1 MYTSY
6 IFMTDEEIIKQ
17 VQAGNKNIYAEILER
32 YESKIERYIKR
43 YLQREDEVIDMV
55 QDIFIKVYTNIKS
68 FDTDQRFS
76 PWIYRIAHNE
86 CVNKLSWKSLR
97 NFVSLDIDVDEIL
110 PQFVTEK
117 LIASENTE
125 KEFEINFHKENLD
138 KYVQQLDIKYKDP
151 IILFFLEDLTYE
163 EISDVLKIPVSTVG
177 IRIKRGKDKLREI
190 LEKNNYK
197 N

>member
-1 MYTSY
+1 
-6 IFMTDEEIIKQ
+6 MTDEEIIKQ